1 MEVNKTKLTELLVA
15 MCSRAIVRASK
26 KRRWK
31 IKKLL
36 KQLKK

>member
-1 MEVNKTKLTELLVA
+1 MIELLVA
-15 MCSRAIVRASK
+15 MCSRAIVRGPK
-26 KRRWK
+26 KRRTK